1 MADKETRKL
10 GREIVYLRD
19 FKEEADLL
27 RQDYGFTRRFS
38 TGSESLDEYLGGGYG
53 RTNGYEMVLIFGPTK
68 IGKSMIA
75 LNFLKEPITNGDRV
89 GLLTLEDSGADV
101 YIRMTNILGDS
112 ATKARVLKG
121 DTVHMMNPADLL
133 ESWKLSDLLVM
144 IEEWFTERK
153 LDVILL
159 DHLQFAFEGA
169 EAIRGE
175 NEYTTQRIFM
185 QKLNQLMKRIN
196 KTIILISHVN
206 KDGSAKGTGKIVG
219 SGSIAQGATKLI
231 EANRDNGV
239 IKIRMWGSRFTE
251 TPNEDYLT
259 SFDGSLLRNVD
270 DRDKIIKLPG
280 NW

>member
-1 MADKETRKL
+1 MAKDIPTL
-10 GREIVYLRD
+10 GREIIYLRD
-19 FKEEADLL
+19 FKDEADLL
-27 RQDYGFTRRFS
+27 RKDYGYTRRFS
-38 TGSESLDEYLGGGYG
+38 TGSESLDRYLGGGYG
-53 RTNGYEMVLIFGPTK
+53 RNNGYEMVLIFGPTK

-89 GLLTLEDSGADV
+89 GLLTLEDAGADV
-101 YIRMTNILGDS
+101 YIRMTDILGDE
-112 ATKARVLKG
+112 ATKQRVLQG
-121 DTVHMMNPADLL
+121 DTVHMMNPEDLL
-133 ESWKLSDLLVM
+133 KSWKLADLLVM
-144 IEEWFTERK
+144 IEEWFTVRK

-169 EAIRGE
+169 EAIKGE

-185 QKLNQLMKRIN
+185 QQLNQLMKRIN

-206 KDGSAKGTGKIVG
+206 KDGSAKGTSKIVG

-239 IKIRMWGSRFTE
+239 IKIRMWGSRFTA

-259 SFDGSLLRNVD
+259 SFKGALLHNAD
-270 DRDKIIKLPG
+270 DDDKKIKLPG

>member
-1 MADKETRKL
+1 MI

-19 FKEEADLL
+19 FKDEADKL
-27 RQDYGFTRRFS
+27 RKDYGFTRRFS
-38 TGSESLDEYLGGGYG
+38 TGSDSLDLYLGGGYG
-53 RTNGYEMVLIFGPTK
+53 RNNGYEMVLIFGPTK

-89 GLLTLEDSGADV
+89 GLLTLEDAGADV
-101 YIRMTNILGDS
+101 YIRMTDILGEK
-112 ATKARVLKG
+112 ATKQRVLTG
-121 DTVHMMNPADLL
+121 DTVHMMNPEDLL
-133 ESWKLSDLLVM
+133 QSWKLTDLLVM
-144 IEEWFTERK
+144 IEEWFTQRK

-169 EAIRGE
+169 EAIKGE

-206 KDGSAKGTGKIVG
+206 KDGSSKGTNKIVG

-231 EANRDNGV
+231 EANREDGV
-239 IKIRMWGSRFTE
+239 IKIRMWGSRFTP
-251 TPNEDYLT
+251 TPNDDYLT
-259 SFDGSLLRNVD
+259 SFKGALLH
-270 DRDKIIKLPG
+270 RDEEQTSIKLPG